1 MKKLILIFSVTA
13 LLVNFGCKKRSTTP
27 VNPDVNSSLLD
38 STVITPTASSSK
50 QASIDVN
57 KDGSSDFRIS
67 ATNDNGSLSTILLA
81 DRSFTPIEF
90 VIDDTEIGYAF
101 GENALIDSTVIVP
114 KPPKPH
120 LQFGREAI
128 TSYKSVAANLGH
140 AGTGD
145 FFVAFKIVIDDENHY
160 GWLKL
165 NVSADGTTLKLRSLG
180 YNIKP
185 EASLKA
191 GEY

>member
-1 MKKLILIFSVTA
+1 MKKIIILFSSLTILIAIS
-13 LLVNFGCKKRSTTP
+13 CKKRSTTP
-27 VNPDVNSSLLD
+27 DNPDVNSSLLD

-57 KDGSSDFRIS
+57 KDGMSDFRIS
-67 ATNDNGSLSTILLA
+67 ATNDNGSLTTILLA
-81 DRSFTPIEF
+81 DRSNTPVKF
-90 VIDDTEIGYAF
+90 VIDDAEIGYAF
-101 GENALIDSTVIVP
+101 GENALIDSTVIGP
-114 KPPKPH
+114 KPPRPH
-120 LQFGREAI
+120 LQFGSEAI
-128 TSYKSVAANLGH
+128 TSFKSVSANLGH

-165 NVSADGTTLKLRSLG
+165 NVSADGTILKLRSLG